1 MATRLTSGCG
11 LAAELVVELTTR
23 LQQAWQQRHG
33 LLENLAALPAT
44 GSPHPLKYL
53 QGARQEYLRT
63 PALACI
69 RQPHTTVHGL
79 RGHP

>member
-44 GSPHPLKYL
+44 GSPHL

-69 RQPHTTVHGL
+69 RQPHATVHGL